1 MAGYDRK
8 DMFKFVE
15 QSWNVHQDVQDND
28 FSSLVE
34 RILESN
40 QGCFLQGRAGTGKSH
55 LISELQA
62 KLKEQDKTYYT
73 LAPTNTAAVNIGGE
87 TIHKFLVRLKNHIA
101 EKKIDYLFVDEISMV
116 QEIFYSWFILIKRKL
131 SNQLLTLFVHI
142 ALPDI
147 YLV

>member
-8 DMFKFVE
+8 DTFTFLDNT
-15 QSWNVHQDVQDND
+15 WNVREDVKDND

-34 RILESN
+34 QILESN
-40 QGCFLQGRAGTGKSH
+40 KGCFLQGRAGTGKSH

-73 LAPTNTAAVNIGGE
+73 LAPTNTAALNIGGE

-101 EKKIDYLFVDEISMV
+101 ESI
-116 QEIFYSWFILIKRKL
+116 
-131 SNQLLTLFVHI
+131 
-142 ALPDI
+142 
-147 YLV
+147 